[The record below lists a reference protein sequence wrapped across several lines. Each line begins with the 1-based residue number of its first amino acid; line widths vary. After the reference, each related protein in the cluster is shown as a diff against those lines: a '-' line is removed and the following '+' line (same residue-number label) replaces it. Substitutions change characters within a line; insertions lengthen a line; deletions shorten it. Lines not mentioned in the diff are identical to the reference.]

1 MALVPYRN
9 GYIRPVTTSSLIDM
23 FDDMLDVAASPAS
36 KVFPMDVEDTGDA
49 YKVDAYLTGVSKDE
63 IDVELN
69 EGRLSISVNVTEKKE
84 DEGKNYLQKEFGAY
98 SAMRGVYLKDAASE
112 GLSAKYVDGVLTVVV
127 PKFVEKKNA
136 TKITIE

>member
-1 MALVPYRN
+1 MAMIPYRN